1 MAAAGEREVG
11 RGAAI
16 QRPEAQDVL
25 RATAVAAPTP
35 ARAQQL
41 VERAPV
47 AFPFADETLYL
58 HLVQYEDRITIPTP
72 EGVSLELMLAGL
84 GSRAVAGA
92 LDLVFKGLLVGLLL
106 VVVAAAVGAGG
117 VAVLL
122 PAAVLTMLLYDV
134 LFETLAAGR
143 TIGKRMGGLRVVRA
157 SGRPVDLVA
166 SMIRNV
172 LRLVDGMPLSYL
184 PTIVSIVVT
193 QRNQR
198 PGDLAAD
205 TVVIRDRRAIDR
217 VQPGFG
223 APAPLAAPLATPLPG
238 AATAGASWDV
248 SAVPAEDLATVRAFL
263 ERRDGLAGEARVR
276 LAAQLDGALRPRV
289 GGADVSDPERFLEIL
304 YDAKRARG

>member
-1 MAAAGEREVG
+1 
-11 RGAAI
+11 
-16 QRPEAQDVL
+16 
-25 RATAVAAPTP
+25 
-35 ARAQQL
+35 
-41 VERAPV
+41 
-47 AFPFADETLYL
+47 
-58 HLVQYEDRITIPTP
+58 VQYEDRITIPTP
-72 EGVSLELMLAGL
+72 EGVSLELTLAGL

-106 VVVAAAVGAGG
+106 IVVAAAVGAGG
-117 VAVLL
+117 VAVIL

-134 LFETLAAGR
+134 LFETLAGGR
-143 TIGKRMGGLRVVRA
+143 TIGKRMGGLRVVRS

-172 LRLVDGMPLSYL
+172 LRLVDGMPLSYV

-217 VQPGFG
+217 MRPGVG
-223 APAPLAAPLATPLPG
+223 APAALAAPVPG

>member
-1 MAAAGEREVG
+1 MAAAGEREIG
-11 RGAAI
+11 RSAAI

-25 RATAVAAPTP
+25 RATAVAAPAP

-47 AFPFADETLYL
+47 AFPFTDETLYL

-72 EGVSLELMLAGL
+72 EGVSLELTLAGL
-84 GSRAVAGA
+84 GSRAVAGG

-106 VVVAAAVGAGG
+106 VVVVAAVGAGG

-134 LFETLAAGR
+134 LFETLGGGR
-143 TIGKRMGGLRVVRA
+143 TIGKRMGGLRVVRS

-217 VQPGFG
+217 VQPGFE
-223 APAPLAAPLATPLPG
+223 APVPLPAP
-238 AATAGASWDV
+238 ATAGASWDV

-263 ERRDGLAGEARVR
+263 ERRDGLAGDARVR

-289 GGADVSDPERFLEIL
+289 GGADESDPERFLEIL